1 MGTPLVFIGMLV
13 SIGLVGLIL
22 WWLFNTTEGVY
33 LGRRVVIWLYDRYAH
48 RYDRTKEF
56 ETAYETAYLGRP
68 LLQALD
74 TPNALILDVATGT
87 GRLPATLFQRPAFTG
102 KIVAVDL
109 SRQMLARAAE
119 KLQYE
124 LHANRAYLLHCPAD
138 HLPFP
143 DHTFEAVTILE
154 ALEFMPSPEAVLR
167 EIHRVTRPGGVVLMS
182 NRQGREAKLLPGK
195 TMTNERFEHYL
206 TETLG
211 FEFVEIQRWQVGYA
225 LVWAFKAGDSSPA
238 IAKPL
243 GEIWRCP
250 ACDQTALTPQ
260 TNQWVCENCGQIIL
274 VGSDGVIELFSAK
287 VDRPMAKY

>member
-13 SIGLVGLIL
+13 SIGLVGLLL
-22 WWLFNTTEGVY
+22 WWLINTTEGVY

-68 LLQALD
+68 LLQAIE

-87 GRLPATLFQRPAFTG
+87 GRLPVTLFQRPAFTG

-154 ALEFMPSPEAVLR
+154 ALEFMPSPDAVLR
-167 EIHRVTRPGGVVLMS
+167 EIQRVTRPGGVVLMS

-206 TETLG
+206 IEILG
-211 FEFVEIQRWQVGYA
+211 FELVEIQRWQVGYA
-225 LVWAFKAGDSSPA
+225 LVWAFKTGDSPPA
-238 IAKPL
+238 TAKPL

-250 ACDQTALTPQ
+250 ACEQTALTPQ
-260 TNQWVCENCGQIIL
+260 TNQWVCENCGQVIK
-274 VGSDGVIELFSAK
+274 VGLDGVIELFSAK
-287 VDRPMAKY
+287 VDRRAIRN

>member
-1 MGTPLVFIGMLV
+1 METLLIFIGVLV
-13 SIGLVGLIL
+13 SIGLVGLLL
-22 WWLFNTTEGVY
+22 WWLINATEGVY

-109 SRQMLARAAE
+109 SRQMLTRAAA

-124 LHANRAYLLHCPAD
+124 LDANRAYLLHCPAD

-143 DHTFEAVTILE
+143 DNTFEAVTILE

-167 EIHRVTRPGGVVLMS
+167 EIQRVTRPGGVVLMS

-195 TMTNERFEHYL
+195 TMSNERFEHYL
-206 TETLG
+206 TATLG
-211 FEFVEIQRWQVGYA
+211 FEFIEIEKWQVGYA
-225 LVWAFKAGDSSPA
+225 LVWAFKAGDSA
-238 IAKPL
+238 TATARPL

-250 ACDQTALTPQ
+250 TCDQIALVPQ
-260 TNQWVCENCGQIIL
+260 PNQWICTHCGQTIP
-274 VGSDGVIELFSAK
+274 VGADGVIELFSAK
-287 VDRPMAKY
+287 VDRPARKI